1 MKKHLTMLM
10 APLLVVGLHGCIE
23 TNVGSP
29 TEPDFTIP
37 GSGPLV
43 TQSRPVSG
51 FDSVLLSVPG
61 ELVLEPT
68 GSESLTITAEASLI
82 DKLTSEVTG
91 GRLVLGTRS
100 GVDIAPRQPI
110 LYRLTVR
117 SIDDLV
123 VSGAARVDAS
133 GLQGDRFSFTLSG
146 AGEISISGNVDH
158 QTLTISGAGHYNAA
172 NLRSR
177 VASITLSGAGHA
189 TIRAA
194 QRIDGVISGAG
205 ILEYYG
211 DPEIAV
217 SVSGS
222 GTIRQVGG

>member
-1 MKKHLTMLM
+1 MQKHLTILM
-10 APLLVVGLHGCIE
+10 APLLIVGLLGCIE
-23 TNVGSP
+23 TNVGTP
-29 TEPDFTIP
+29 TEPEFTIP
-37 GSGPLV
+37 GSGDLV
-43 TQSRPVSG
+43 TQSRPVAG
-51 FDSVLLSVPG
+51 FDSVHLTVPG
-61 ELVLEPT
+61 ELVLEQT
-68 GSESLTITAEASLI
+68 GSESLTITAEENLI
-82 DKLTSEVTG
+82 DELTSGVTG
-91 GRLVLGTRS
+91 GRLVLGTRA
-100 GVDIAPRQPI
+100 GVDVAPRQPI

-133 GLQGDRFSFTLSG
+133 GLQGDRFAFTLSG
-146 AGEISISGNVDH
+146 AGEISISGNIDH

-194 QRIDGVISGAG
+194 QRIEGVISGAG

-211 DPEIAV
+211 DPEIAI

-222 GTIRQVGG
+222 GSIRQIGG